1 MRLQLKQR
9 ILVHQLLGLSCK
21 RLMLVLVTN
30 WLVVSAFE
38 ESWIFCRSGTSAVCE
53 TAKDV
58 VWNLAG
64 FRCCS
69 ASVPRILHHVVA
81 VVGGLIAI
89 VKRHHRLLLISVNC
103 SVSDGAINIYQF
115 KATATFCQP
124 FSEKNIS
131 TNNIIKARIIIKIV
145 IALRILMYCL
155 FPTQREIKTINFS
168 SLESLPIGDTG
179 TDCFDIRSRPIIS
192 VG

>member
-1 MRLQLKQR
+1 MRLQLRQR
-9 ILVHQLLGLSCK
+9 TLVRQHLGLSCK

-89 VKRHHRLLLISVNC
+89 VKRHHRLLLIRVNL
-103 SVSDGAINIYQF
+103 SVSNGAINFCQF
-115 KATATFCQP
+115 NGTATFRPP
-124 FSEKNIS
+124 FSEK
-131 TNNIIKARIIIKIV
+131 KH
-145 IALRILMYCL
+145 
-155 FPTQREIKTINFS
+155 
-168 SLESLPIGDTG
+168 
-179 TDCFDIRSRPIIS
+179 
-192 VG
+192 